1 MRVPTVRSDAMRRT
15 LRTRPTFLGATLAGA
30 ALAVAL
36 PSAAANVLQNGSFA
50 TGLSGWKMTAP
61 ASWDAEGAAGPGSG
75 SARLGGNP
83 GIVGALSLSQCAA
96 VTPGTAYDL
105 GATALLPHSP
115 EAQGGI
121 SIRLV
126 WHSWPGCEGATL
138 GLAPA
143 LDFPHVAP
151 VGWTRRSL
159 EKLRAPYGAA
169 SASLLVVPWSSG
181 SESAFSAFLDD
192 VELSPS
198 SMFETLTL
206 PTAASVDGANGER
219 FQTTLVLT
227 NVALF
232 TRRVDLTLRCPS
244 SQPCGTSAVSLQ
256 LAPGETRV
264 FADLLLDVFGKRNGA
279 GAVEVTYEATPGPI
293 VVSARAATVHAER
306 PGNGMALPVLRSA
319 AARSSATFFG
329 LSDGR
334 GGEGGTR
341 VNAGVYNPSD
351 TPIFVG
357 FSVHDENGDVRNTVS
372 RSIAGRE
379 WAQIDDLFSRAG
391 LAPATPASYVT
402 FQAEAPVFPFLISI
416 DNRSGDPTFLE
427 PTESFLP

>member
-1 MRVPTVRSDAMRRT
+1 MRRN

-30 ALAVAL
+30 TLAVAL
-36 PSAAANVLQNGSFA
+36 PSAAANILNNGSFE
-50 TGLSGWKMTAP
+50 TGIGGWTAMSSVEW
-61 ASWDAEGAAGPGSG
+61 AAEGAAGPGSG
-75 SARLGGNP
+75 SARLRGTP
-83 GIVGALSLSQCAA
+83 GIVGALALSQCAA
-96 VTPGTAYDL
+96 VTPGTQYDFA
-105 GATALLPHSP
+105 ATALLPYST
-115 EAQGGI
+115 EAQGGV
-121 SIRLV
+121 SLRVV
-126 WHSWPGCEGATL
+126 WHSWPECQGTTL

-151 VGWTRRSL
+151 ATWTRRGL
-159 EKLRAPYGAA
+159 ERLRAPFGAA
-169 SASLLVVPWSSG
+169 SASILVVPWSSG
-181 SESAFSAFLDD
+181 SEPAFSAFVDD

-198 SMFETLTL
+198 SRFVTLTV
-206 PTAASVDGANGER
+206 PTAASVDGARGER

-227 NVALF
+227 NVALL
-232 TRRVDLTLRCPS
+232 TRRVDVALRCAS
-244 SQPCGTSAVSLQ
+244 SQPCGTSAVSLF
-256 LAPGETRV
+256 LAPGETRA
-264 FADLLLDVFGKRNGA
+264 FSDLLLDVFGKRNGA
-279 GAVEVTYEATPGPI
+279 GAIEVTYEATPGPI

-306 PGNGMALPVLRSA
+306 PGNGMALPVLPAS
-319 AARSSATFFG
+319 AARSTATFFG
-329 LSDGR
+329 LADGR
-334 GGEGGTR
+334 AGTGGTR

-357 FSVHDENGDVRNTVS
+357 FSVHEENGDVRNTVS

-391 LAPATPASYVT
+391 LGPATPASYVT